1 MAKRNYLVEGLSGAG
16 KSSVYEELIGRGYK
30 AISTDRA
37 WKRSDPDAGLPGGR
51 AQYANSMWDEQKAV
65 GELESPEPDVLF
77 VCGSSRNRDRF
88 LPYFTKIFNLRIDDD
103 TMRRRLHE
111 RTNND
116 FGKQPEELE
125 LMLRLNRSDEKPA
138 GAIDVDATQ
147 PLDQVVDEVLRLAN
161 CRTVASD
168 STLTPWSKRGS
179 ATGQS
184 FVISESALPIVQA
197 AAGRRKR
204 IVRGASDEFW
214 DVLGRETITR
224 IDYAW
229 SGYVLATLLPYLDEQ
244 GIDLMHSDHD
254 EVASTISQTR
264 EGSVFVLTSDH
275 RERYLARLDP
285 SAFDGAVL
293 RRYYE
298 QFHETTAEG
307 VDYAMLDGIAFFRDT
322 LAPLD
327 SAVVAVFS
335 HRIVPA
341 PAELHADIYA
351 RGAYSTLCEW
361 PLRFEPLIDG
371 VPERGVE
378 VCVALPHPRECVGV
392 VVVVAVA

>member
-1 MAKRNYLVEGLSGAG
+1 MAKRNYLVGGLSGAG
-16 KSSVYEELIGRGYK
+16 KSSVYEELIGRGYT

-37 WKRSDPDAGLPGGR
+37 WKVHADTATGPPG
-51 AQYANSMWDEQKAV
+51 QPIHSTWNEQKALS
-65 GELESPEPDVLF
+65 ELDSREPDVLF

-88 LPYFTKIFNLRIDDD
+88 LPYFTKVFNLRIDDD
-103 TMRRRLHE
+103 TMRRRLEE

-125 LMLRLNRSDEKPA
+125 LMLTLNRSDEKPA

-147 PLDQVVDEVLRLAN
+147 PLDQVVDELLRLAN

-168 STLTPWSKRGS
+168 SKLAPWSKRGS
-179 ATGQS
+179 AIGQS
-184 FVISESALPIVQA
+184 FVISESALP
-197 AAGRRKR
+197 
-204 IVRGASDEFW
+204 EFC

-224 IDYAW
+224 FEYAW
-229 SGYVLATLLPYLDEQ
+229 SGYVLATLLPYLGEQ

-254 EVASTISQTR
+254 EVALTISQSR

-293 RRYYE
+293 RRYDE
-298 QFHETTAEG
+298 GFNETEAEG

-327 SAVVAVFS
+327 SAIAAVC
-335 HRIVPA
+335 I
-341 PAELHADIYA
+341 I
-351 RGAYSTLCEW
+351 G
-361 PLRFEPLIDG
+361 
-371 VPERGVE
+371 
-378 VCVALPHPRECVGV
+378 
-392 VVVVAVA
+392 